1 MILFFDS
8 TYWTYELIAVI
19 AVIIIALLVIKHRQQ
34 NLTKPHFLINSQL
47 IMIAYDLL
55 AVIIDTITFY
65 VKTKSKS
72 EQ

>member
-19 AVIIIALLVIKHRQQ
+19 AVIIIA
-34 NLTKPHFLINSQL
+34 
-47 IMIAYDLL
+47 YDLL

-65 VKTKSKS
+65 VKTKSKN

>member
-8 TYWTYELIAVI
+8 TYWTYELTAVI
-19 AVIIIALLVIKHRQQ
+19 AVIIIALLVIKYRHQ
-34 NLTKPHFLINSQL
+34 NLIKHYFLINSQL

-55 AVIIDTITFY
+55 AVIIDIITFN
-65 VKTKSKS
+65 VKTESKK